1 MTVQEDMARGPWT
14 KEEDENLRTLVLE
27 QQQVSDAIKWS
38 VVALQLRGRSS
49 KQCRERWANHVNPP
63 IPAAELNRGPWS
75 KDEDALLKSLVDHQQ
90 KISDTIKWSVVAIQL
105 RNRNSKQCR
114 ERWLNHLNPRVRKG
128 EWSVEEEQIFLEA
141 HKRLGNAWS
150 EIAKL

>member
-1 MTVQEDMARGPWT
+1 MPRVEDKKNNCYKGPWT
-14 KEEDENLRTLVLE
+14 EE
-27 QQQVSDAIKWS
+27 
-38 VVALQLRGRSS
+38 
-49 KQCRERWANHVNPP
+49 
-63 IPAAELNRGPWS
+63 
-75 KDEDALLKSLVDHQQ
+75 EDALLRSLLASSSGLPKNKLWVEIGQAMKQ
-90 KISDTIKWSVVAIQL
+90 
-105 RNRNSKQCR
+105 RNGKQCR